1 MPAYLM
7 SVFHPA
13 ADADPADM
21 QERYPQ
27 AVTQLVDAFDG
38 RYLLRHAEART
49 IEGTWTPGHIVLVE
63 FPSMSRLLEFYESD
77 EYRPWLEL
85 RQRSG
90 ETDIV
95 VSHD

>member
-27 AVTQLVDAFDG
+27 AVTQLVDKPNLGVHVRLPKSIFAG
-38 RYLLRHAEART
+38 RN
-49 IEGTWTPGHIVLVE
+49 
-63 FPSMSRLLEFYESD
+63 
-77 EYRPWLEL
+77 
-85 RQRSG
+85 
-90 ETDIV
+90 
-95 VSHD
+95 